1 MSHDIIRVYNS
12 IQEFSASL
20 NRETNKVFKGAE
32 LRSDIPDK
40 NGFKGTPDF
49 ETADKYLKYGD
60 SENLSRIQ
68 AVRVQ
73 GSNKS
78 GTEIRSRQCNG
89 VVGSVP
95 NVANYL
101 KGVPNCMIRKE
112 RQRFSNSSKVINI
125 CYNCTTDGTV
135 KGHTVAEE
143 SAKLLSIVSAAEKQG
158 YRVGISVLVGAA
170 VRTKSGKE
178 RIFLSVKVK
187 DPGQYLDI
195 RKLAYILVNPSFLR
209 RHYFRLT
216 ETDPDLT
223 QSYWNIGYGFVLD
236 DSDMKEVIKG
246 IPSLKD
252 SKYLSFEMI
261 RGKNDKEIQRMII

>member
-1 MSHDIIRVYNS
+1 MNHDIIRIYNS

-20 NRETNKVFKGAE
+20 NRETNKVFKNAE
-32 LRSDIPDK
+32 LMSNIPDE

-73 GSNKS
+73 GSNKT

-89 VVGSVP
+89 IVGNVP

-112 RQRFSNSSKVINI
+112 RQKFSNSKVINI
-125 CYNCTTDGTV
+125 IYNCTVDGTV

-158 YRVGISVLVGAA
+158 YRVGISVMVGAA
-170 VRTKSGKE
+170 VRVRSGKE
-178 RIFLSVKVK
+178 RIILSVKVK

-195 RKLAYILVNPSFLR
+195 RKLAYVLVNPSFLR
-209 RHYFRLT
+209 RHFFKLA
-216 ETDPDLT
+216 ETDPELT
-223 QSYWNIGYGFVLD
+223 QSYWNIGYGYVLD
-236 DSDMKEVIKG
+236 DDEMKNVIKG

-261 RGKNDKEIQRMII
+261 KGRNSEAIQKMII